1 MALTPKILVIEDEK
15 PLSKILKY
23 NFEKEGYEVL
33 CAFDGQEGLE
43 MFQNRRPNFII
54 LDLMIPKI
62 SGMDLLKEIRLKSKT
77 PVLILTAKKDELDRV
92 LGLEMGADDYVTKP
106 FSVRELC
113 ARVKSILR
121 RFSPSLNS
129 AEAPPSK
136 YGTLEIDFNRYEC
149 SVGGVSVPLTSK
161 EWELLK
167 LLTGARGRA
176 LSRPE
181 ILKEVWGYDRGL
193 DLDTRTVDQHIA
205 RLRDKLGVESRLIVT
220 VKNVG
225 YRFRV

>member
-1 MALTPKILVIEDEK
+1 MALTQKILLIEDEK
-15 PLSKILKY
+15 PLSKVLKY
-23 NFEKEGYEVL
+23 NFEKEGYAVL

-43 MFQNRRPNFII
+43 LFQEERPDLIV
-54 LDLMIPKI
+54 LDLMIPKMN
-62 SGMDLLKEIRLKSKT
+62 GMELLKAVRLKSKT
-77 PVLILTAKKDELDRV
+77 PVLILTAKKDEVDRV

-121 RFSPSLNS
+121 RASSSVSDAGASLF
-129 AEAPPSK
+129 K
-136 YGTLEIDFNRYEC
+136 HRTLKLDFDRYEC
-149 SVGGVSVPLTSK
+149 SIGENSVSLTSK

-167 LLTGARGRA
+167 VLVSARGRA
-176 LSRPE
+176 LSRTE
-181 ILKEVWGYDRGL
+181 ILKEVWGYERGL

-205 RLRDKLGVESRLIVT
+205 RLRDKLGPESSLIVT

>member
-1 MALTPKILVIEDEK
+1 MALTQKILVIEDEK

-43 MFQNRRPNFII
+43 MFQSRRPNLII

-77 PVLILTAKKDELDRV
+77 PVLILTAKKDEFDRV

-121 RFSPSLNS
+121 RFSPAASS
-129 AEAPPSK
+129 DEIPPSK

-149 SVGGVSVPLTSK
+149 LVGGVLAPLTSK

-167 LLTGARGRA
+167 LLVGARGRA

-205 RLRDKLGVESRLIVT
+205 RLRDKLGVESGLIVT

>member
-1 MALTPKILVIEDEK
+1 MALTQKILVIEDEK

-33 CAFDGQEGLE
+33 CAFDGQEGFEL
-43 MFQNRRPNFII
+43 FQETRPDLIV
-54 LDLMIPKI
+54 LDLMIPKM
-62 SGMDLLKEIRLKSKT
+62 SGMELLKSVRLKSKT
-77 PVLILTAKKDELDRV
+77 PLLILTAKKDEVDRV

-121 RFSPSLNS
+121 RSSSSDNS
-129 AEAPPSK
+129 ARASLFK
-136 YGTLEIDFNRYEC
+136 HRTLELDFDRYEC
-149 SVGGVSVPLTSK
+149 SIGKDPVSLTSK

-167 LLTGARGRA
+167 LLVDARGRA
-176 LSRPE
+176 LSRTE
-181 ILKEVWGYDRGL
+181 ILKEVWGYERGL
-193 DLDTRTVDQHIA
+193 DLDTRTVDQHVA
-205 RLRDKLGVESRLIVT
+205 RLRDKLGPESSSIVT